1 MRTDP
6 QFKTEI
12 YRRKA
17 LYLKKRQT
25 RVVALSSAFAS
36 VVLCALTVL
45 LIQDLTPAPI
55 PPDSSVEGS
64 STVTA
69 SDDSHAGGTDGVF
82 SSTGNFGSSYA
93 SDSGE
98 NTNTAP
104 PVSPVDYVVYNGE
117 TMEDGDAVA
126 QFLMVLSQV
135 APLPKDT
142 PQGPTNTSTGTSV
155 STDSAVPS
163 SKPVV
168 DPSTDMPT
176 DTSSDSAV
184 GPQSPGVDSGPSSTE
199 DRPLN
204 PGADGDSTSTE
215 NRPPYDSENDG
226 GMVSP
231 PQVTT
236 VFTVVTG
243 AYRDTYRLEKFCITV
258 NSVSYPIT
266 EVQYNQLISLLG

>member
-25 RVVALSSAFAS
+25 RVVALSSAFAG
-36 VVLCALTVL
+36 VLLCALTVL

-55 PPDSSVEGS
+55 PPDSWVEGS

-69 SDDSHAGGTDGVF
+69 SDDSHAGGLDGVF
-82 SSTGNFGSSYA
+82 SSTGNFGSSYV
-93 SDSGE
+93 SDSGA
-98 NTNTAP
+98 NTNTAS
-104 PVSPVDYVVYNGE
+104 PVSPVDYVVCNGE
-117 TMEDGDAVA
+117 TMEDGDAVTR
-126 QFLMVLSQV
+126 FLKVLSQV

-142 PQGPTNTSTGTSV
+142 
-155 STDSAVPS
+155 TDSGVPS
-163 SKPVV
+163 LKPTV
-168 DPSTDMPT
+168 DSFTDMPT
-176 DTSSDSAV
+176 DTSSGSAV
-184 GPQSPGVDSGPSSTE
+184 GPQSPGVDGGPSSTE
-199 DRPLN
+199 DRPPN

-215 NRPPYDSENDG
+215 NRPPYGSENDG

-243 AYRDTYRLEKFCITV
+243 AYRDTYRLEKFRITV

-266 EVQYNQLISLLG
+266 EAQYNQLISLLG